1 MKQFPRC
8 GIEIFYQN
16 LVKNMD
22 VLEIHL
28 IMLKKQILNGKGF
41 S

>member
-1 MKQFPRC
+1 MRYKNLFNQK
-8 GIEIFYQN
+8 

-28 IMLKKQILNGKGF
+28 IMLKNWI
-41 S
+41 